1 MSVLFD
7 EQVMD
12 HAQAHLEVVFAG
24 LVLKRLNVK
33 ILVKLAWNWKWL
45 VTHSQGL
52 PSILTKIL
60 LMIPLH
66 ARCISLLASV
76 SDDALDSTHMRGS

>member
-12 HAQAHLEVVFAG
+12 HAQAHLEVVFVG
-24 LVLKRLNVK
+24 LVLKHLNVK
-33 ILVKLAWNWKWL
+33 IFVKWAWNWKWF
-45 VTHSQGL
+45 VRH
-52 PSILTKIL
+52 ILTKISSI
-60 LMIPLH
+60 IPLH

>member
-45 VTHSQGL
+45 VGL

-60 LMIPLH
+60 LIIPLH

>member
-12 HAQAHLEVVFAG
+12 HAQAHLEVVFVG
-24 LVLKRLNVK
+24 LVLKHLNVK
-33 ILVKLAWNWKWL
+33 IFVKWAWNWN
-45 VTHSQGL
+45 SQGL

-60 LMIPLH
+60 LIIPLH

>member
-33 ILVKLAWNWKWL
+33 ILVKLAWNWIWL
-45 VTHSQGL
+45 FVG
-52 PSILTKIL
+52 P
-60 LMIPLH
+60 
-66 ARCISLLASV
+66 AEYFN
-76 SDDALDSTHMRGS
+76 